1 MPPARSVNLCV
12 FTGSVPSC
20 ISRHHLGTDGRA
32 RVDGER
38 PIQRSW
44 SIVAR
49 STSGAPRER
58 PASAR
63 SDCSRSK
70 KDRRS
75 VPVAVG
81 GELRID

>member
-1 MPPARSVNLCV
+1 V
-12 FTGSVPSC
+12 FT
-20 ISRHHLGTDGRA
+20 RHHLGTDGRA

-49 STSGAPRER
+49 STSGRAPGTPGVREIGL
-58 PASAR
+58 
-63 SDCSRSK
+63 SRSK